1 MNSFFKNYIRNHSLK
16 SVIILYILLFS
27 LFTLLILTKTSDF
40 FMSGIIMDKYLT
52 SYMNSVYSSFEYT
65 LSDMLTQINISALNL
80 TTWNELYTVI
90 MNENINASEKEHQI
104 HSYTKE
110 FLNSQ
115 RLIVA
120 IDIITYDGITYRNSK
135 NEITLPSNNHDFTD
149 TIVSAKMAV
158 YNKPIL
164 AEGEYYIAVGNKFQN
179 FYTGFDIGYLILYI
193 PESNFYSIYQESLLK
208 DSSFFILADDY
219 IISHSDKNMLGSRIF
234 LPQELY
240 EEKKLS
246 VSRYSKNI
254 IGKYHIRKP
263 VLATDI
269 SVIAMISGDSLYKVV
284 TQMKLYVYFIFGIVL
299 FIALVIAFLFTQRLL
314 NQYTQ
319 FKRDMKQFSQNPK
332 KRIRFHSSNELHE
345 LEDSFNAMVKTI
357 NRLIEENSIALKK
370 EREAEIKALQS
381 HINPHFIY
389 NALDSITCMAKISKQ
404 PDIEKTSY
412 ALADFFRIG
421 LSGGEKLIT
430 LQNELKHVQSYLQVQ
445 KSRFPN
451 RFDVEF
457 NIPDALLNCKILKVT
472 LQPLVENCVIHAF
485 KNSKTKGKITITVET
500 DSNRSFI
507 LLTVADNG
515 CGFDTNPLS
524 VQKKNKTD
532 GGYGI
537 YNVQQR
543 LKLEYGEEFGLSY
556 KINETGGTSA
566 IVKIKYIV

>member
-1 MNSFFKNYIRNHSLK
+1 
-16 SVIILYILLFS
+16 
-27 LFTLLILTKTSDF
+27 
-40 FMSGIIMDKYLT
+40 MSGIIMDKYLT